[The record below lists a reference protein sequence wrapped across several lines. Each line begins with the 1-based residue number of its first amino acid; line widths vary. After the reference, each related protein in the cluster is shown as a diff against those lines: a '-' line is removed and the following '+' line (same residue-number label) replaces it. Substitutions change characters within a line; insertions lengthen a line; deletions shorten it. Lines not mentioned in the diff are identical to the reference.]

1 MTMTLAEFDAIV
13 AEHDLQ
19 DRAHTAALPIAK
31 AVLRES
37 EHYSELNRGNGG
49 ANEWVRQ
56 QAEPLADAM
65 ATAML
70 DALRSAVGDGPR
82 S

>member
-1 MTMTLAEFDAIV
+1 MTMTVTEFDAIV
-13 AEHDLQ
+13 VEHDLQ
-19 DRAHTAALPIAK
+19 ERAHTAVLPIAR
-31 AVLRES
+31 ATLRAS
-37 EHYSELNRGNGG
+37 ERYREINRGNGG
-49 ANEWVRQ
+49 ANEWVRK

-70 DALRSAVGDGPR
+70 DALRSAVGEGLG